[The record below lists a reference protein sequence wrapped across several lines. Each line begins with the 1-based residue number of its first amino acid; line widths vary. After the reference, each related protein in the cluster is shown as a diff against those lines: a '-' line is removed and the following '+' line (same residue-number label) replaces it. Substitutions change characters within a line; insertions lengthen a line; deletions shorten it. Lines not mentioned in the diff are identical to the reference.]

1 MTKTKHEKRRK
12 VAVLFRNKG
21 PLAPERERRT
31 AMSGGWGRL
40 GLRRRHQHELF
51 VVKQLDPRTG
61 NAREA
66 QINMGSFRKA
76 RITLLDAYMDG
87 LLDDDEF
94 LVL

>member
-1 MTKTKHEKRRK
+1 
-12 VAVLFRNKG
+12 
-21 PLAPERERRT
+21 
-31 AMSGGWGRL
+31 MSGGWGRL

-61 NAREA
+61 NTREA
-66 QINMGSFRKA
+66 KKNMASFREA
-76 RITLLDAYMDG
+76 RIAILDAYMDG